1 MILPLSL
8 PGILVGY
15 TLNFIAIW
23 KEFVFGLV
31 FLNSEDNFPVTVGML
46 KLNSDRY
53 LAVFN
58 LPAAGLVIS
67 QLPIVIAVHPD
78 LPADL
83 GRQSLGRREGLISRS
98 ICNKEFVMAE
108 VSLKD
113 IEKRYAVVPVLSGL
127 NLDIADGEFT
137 VLVGPSGCGK
147 TTTLNMIAGLESIT
161 GGTLRIGAR
170 DVTTLPPKDRDIAM
184 VFQSYALFPHMTVR
198 DNIAFGM
205 KIRKTP
211 KADIETQIRQVAQ
224 RLRIDDLLDRLPK
237 ALSGGQRQ
245 RVALGRALVRRPGV
259 FLMDEPLSNLD
270 AKMRIEARSFLTKMH
285 QEIGT
290 TTVYVTHDQAEAMTM
305 GSKIVVMNGGK
316 IQQAA
321 APLEVYNR
329 PANQFV
335 AGFIGSP
342 AMNFLRLVCDGNSI
356 ADQAC
361 GLRIVVPEK
370 PGRHLPART
379 ERWSRWEFG
388 RNISGYCR
396 PERSQGSIQSPSM
409 SMWSSI
415 SVTRSYSTS
424 ALAITD
430 ASRDCRPA
438 TVRRLGKAG
447 CFQSIWTTS
456 TISTATAAP
465 T

>member
-1 MILPLSL
+1 MS
-8 PGILVGY
+8 
-15 TLNFIAIW
+15 
-23 KEFVFGLV
+23 
-31 FLNSEDNFPVTVGML
+31 
-46 KLNSDRY
+46 
-53 LAVFN
+53 
-58 LPAAGLVIS
+58 
-67 QLPIVIAVHPD
+67 
-78 LPADL
+78 
-83 GRQSLGRREGLISRS
+83 
-98 ICNKEFVMAE
+98 E
-108 VSLKD
+108 VSLRD
-113 IEKRYAVVPVLSGL
+113 VEKRYASVAVLSGL
-127 NLDIADGEFT
+127 NLNIAEGEFT

-161 GGTLRIGAR
+161 EGTLRIGGR

-211 KADIETQIRQVAQ
+211 KPEIERQIKQVAQ
-224 RLRIDDLLDRLPK
+224 RLRIDDLLERLPK
-237 ALSGGQRQ
+237 ELSGGQRQ

-342 AMNFLRLVCDGNSI
+342 AMNFLRLVYNGSTI
-356 ADQAC
+356 SDQSC
-361 GLRIVVPEK
+361 GLSIVVPE
-370 PGRHLPART
+370 
-379 ERWSRWEFG
+379 ERRRALSSHEG
-388 RNISGYCR
+388 SMVTLGVR
-396 PERSQGSIQSPSM
+396 PEHFRILPKGAAPAADSIAFEVDVVQHLGHEVLLDLRAGDHRCIARLPPSDD
-409 SMWSSI
+409 SK
-415 SVTRSYSTS
+415 
-424 ALAITD
+424 AGE
-430 ASRDCRPA
+430 
-438 TVRRLGKAG
+438 RRL
-447 CFQSIWTTS
+447 FSIDMDNVHYFNCDSGTNLFNYPR
-456 TISTATAAP
+456 AQ
-465 T
+465 